1 MRYLIIF
8 LINILAFSLTLMSQN
23 TIDDVV
29 SEIAKNNTSLIALQK
44 SIDTEKLSN
53 KTGISLPNPE
63 VGFNHLWG
71 DPSDIGTRNDF
82 SISQSFDFPTAYG
95 YKRKIANLKNG
106 QADLQYMVQ
115 QKNIILETKNNC
127 IELLYFNAL
136 QTKMEKR
143 LQHAEML
150 TKAYQAMFDIGETN
164 ILELNKTK
172 LNHTSMK
179 NDLSGVRLEIGSIL
193 SELIRLNGG
202 KNISFSA
209 NVFPQI
215 NIPENFDEWYELHRE
230 NIPILRFVNQE
241 VEISSKQEKL
251 IRALN
256 LPQFSAGYMSEK
268 VVSEQFQGI
277 TLGISIPI
285 WENKNTVKTAKA
297 KIQANSAKAED
308 VKIQLYNQIKAL
320 HSRAVSLQRTSI
332 DYHQALLSLNNTSLL
347 QKALDN
353 GELSLIEYLLEIQ
366 FYYETVN
373 KSLEIDKQLHQT
385 VAKLEKWI

>member
-8 LINILAFSLTLMSQN
+8 LINILASSLTLMSQN

-53 KTGISLPNPE
+53 KTGMSLPNPE
-63 VGFNHLWG
+63 IGFNHLWG
-71 DPSDIGTRNDF
+71 DPSAIGTRNDF

-95 YKRKIANLKNG
+95 YKRKIANLRNR
-106 QADLQYMVQ
+106 QADLQYIVQ
-115 QKNIILETKNNC
+115 QKNIILETRNNC

-136 QTKMEKR
+136 QTEMEKR
-143 LQHAEML
+143 LQHAKIL
-150 TKAYQAMFDIGETN
+150 TKAYQTMFDTGETN

-179 NDLSGVRLEIGSIL
+179 NDLSGVRLEIASIL

-202 KNISFSA
+202 KSISFST

-215 NIPENFDEWYELHRE
+215 SIPENFDEWYRLHSE

-241 VEISSKQEKL
+241 IEISSKQEKL
-251 IRALN
+251 SKALN
-256 LPQFSAGYMSEK
+256 LPKFSAGYMSEK

-285 WENKNTVKTAKA
+285 WENKNTIKTAKA
-297 KIQANSAKAED
+297 KTQANTAKAED